1 MVVTNGIDVSTHNGK
16 IDWELA
22 KGSGKVDFA
31 ILRAGLGK
39 LSSQKDKQFERNYS
53 ECKRLGIPIGAYW
66 YSYAMSPAEARQ
78 EAKAFLEV
86 IKGKTFEYPV
96 YFDIEEDKQFTLG
109 KKAVS
114 DMITAFC
121 ETLEDAEYFVGV
133 YTSRSRFQDYVDN
146 ACKTAYTSWVAE
158 WSSKLNYTDP
168 ADMWQKSDRGTIPG
182 IQGRVDLDECYRDFP
197 SIIKKIG
204 KNGFEKQANEPDKI
218 ENHETIV
225 NPVEEPKTA
234 EAPKKPV
241 ETVVKPAEESKPTPK
256 KPVEVTKSKIFDAL
270 VICNSLN
277 IRTGPSLSSKSIGI
291 ARHGD
296 IYPIVEER
304 NGWGKIAE
312 KNCWISILSKYVK
325 KL

>member
-1 MVVTNGIDVSTHNGK
+1 MIVRNGIDVSKHNGR
-16 IDWELA
+16 IDWDA
-22 KGSGKVDFA
+22 VKNSGTVEFA
-31 ILRAGLGK
+31 ILRAGLGR
-39 LSSQKDKQFERNYS
+39 LASQKDKQLDRNYS
-53 ECKRLGIPIGAYW
+53 ECKRLDIPIGAYW

-96 YFDIEEDKQFTLG
+96 YFDIEEDKQFKLG

-121 ETLEDAEYFVGV
+121 ETLEDAGYFVGV
-133 YTSRSRFQDYVDN
+133 YTSRSSFQTYVDN

-158 WSSKLNYTDP
+158 WGNKLNYTDP
-168 ADMWQKSDRGTIPG
+168 ADMWQKSDKGTVPG

-204 KNGFEKQANEPDKI
+204 KNGFEKQMNEPA
-218 ENHETIV
+218 ETIV
-225 NPVEEPKTA
+225 NPAEETA
-234 EAPKKPV
+234 SEPSPEKPV
-241 ETVVKPAEESKPTPK
+241 ETVVKPVEEPKTKVQDAPKTPVAVK
-256 KPVEVTKSKIFDAL
+256 RLYDVQI
-270 VICNSLN
+270 ICNSLN
-277 IRTGPSLSSKSIGI
+277 MRTGPSLSAKSVGI

-296 IYPIVEER
+296 VYTIVEER
-304 NGWGKIAE
+304 NNWGKIE
-312 KNCWISILSKYVK
+312 DKNLWISILTKYVK